1 MPLFP
6 PFTCY
11 YENSPSFIPLPAIQT
26 ILPAGK
32 VCAQADNSLPLWYNG
47 PKMSTNLLLRPA
59 FAEVTGVITA
69 KKEANP

>member
-1 MPLFP
+1 MKIRPALSRFL
-6 PFTCY
+6 
-11 YENSPSFIPLPAIQT
+11 LPNHIT
-26 ILPAGK
+26 GGK